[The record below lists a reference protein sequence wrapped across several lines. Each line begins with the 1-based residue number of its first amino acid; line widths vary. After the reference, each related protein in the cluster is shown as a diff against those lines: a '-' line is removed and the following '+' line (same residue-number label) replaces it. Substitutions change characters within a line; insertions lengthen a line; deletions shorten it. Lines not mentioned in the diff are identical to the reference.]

1 MLCSKSR
8 LLAASLIG
16 IAVAA
21 SHVIVPHAAVGAGSD
36 VEKTTVMV
44 PMHDGVHLATDVYR
58 PAGDVK
64 PLPVIFSR
72 GPYGKQGAASA
83 AKSACKRGY
92 VFVSQDMRGR
102 FKSEGKDWVVFHND
116 AWGQKRDGQESLEWI
131 ARQPWCNGS
140 IGTTGG
146 SALGITQTMMA
157 PGAPA
162 TLKAQ
167 YVLVAFDDMYSQATY
182 EGGVWR
188 KSLIEDWLKAANFSP
203 TNVETFLKHP
213 RYDEFWAETD
223 ARANADRI
231 NVPAI
236 FVGGWYDIFDQGTI
250 DSFVSIHNHGG
261 PLARGKCRLVM
272 APIAHGLFTALK
284 YPENSHH
291 IPQAADGDRFFDHY
305 LKGVANGV
313 EQDRAVSYYVMGD
326 TSDPHA
332 PGNFW
337 RAADNWPPPSRAA
350 SFYFHKDGRLSTD
363 RPTGSDDA
371 RTYEYDPHK
380 PVPTLGGQNLFGPK
394 GPADLRP
401 IESRPDV
408 LVFTSDVLKEPVEVT
423 GRILAELAVS
433 SDCADTDFAVLLADV
448 YPDGRSMLVT
458 DGILRARFRKS
469 LKKEEF
475 LKPGEIADLTVD
487 LWTTSL
493 VFNKGHKIRVL
504 VTSSNAPRFDPN
516 PNTGHEFR
524 ADKET
529 RVATNTI
536 HLAPGHSS
544 KIVLPVLDESMRKE
558 PNRPVAAVP
567 AH

>member
-1 MLCSKSR
+1 MTLPKTR
-8 LLAASLIG
+8 LLA
-16 IAVAA
+16 VC
-21 SHVIVPHAAVGAGSD
+21 VIVIAAVTSRALGAESD
-36 VEKTTVMV
+36 VQKTTVMV

-72 GPYGKQGAASA
+72 GPYGKSGAASA
-83 AKSACKRGY
+83 ARAACKRGY

-102 FKSEGKDWVVFHND
+102 FASEGKDYVIFHNEG
-116 AWGQKRDGQESLEWI
+116 WGARRDGQESLEWI

-157 PGAPA
+157 PGAP
-162 TLKAQ
+162 TCLKAQ
-167 YVLVAFDDMYSQATY
+167 FIIVAFDDMYSQGSY

-188 KSLIEDWLKAANFSP
+188 KSLIENWVAATHLDP
-203 TNVETFLKHP
+203 KNVTIPIQHP
-213 RYDEFWAETD
+213 RYDDFWAETN
-223 ARANADRI
+223 ARAHADRV

-236 FVGGWYDIFDQGTI
+236 FMGGWYDIFEQGTL

-272 APIAHGLFTALK
+272 APIGHGTFNTLK
-284 YPENSHH
+284 YPENSKHF
-291 IPQAADGDRFFDHY
+291 PKAGDSDRFFDHY
-305 LKGVANGV
+305 LKEADNGV
-313 EQDRAVSYYVMGD
+313 DQDKAVNYYVMGD
-326 TSDPHA
+326 TTDPHA
-332 PGNFW
+332 PGNVW
-337 RAADNWPPPSRAA
+337 RAADNWPPPSRPT
-350 SFYFHKDGRLSTD
+350 SFYFHQDGRLSAE
-363 RPTGSDDA
+363 RPAAPDNHRA
-371 RTYEYDPHK
+371 FKYDPQK

-408 LVFTSDVLKEPVEVT
+408 LVFSSDVLKAPVEVT
-423 GRILAELAVS
+423 GRIRAELAVS
-433 SDCADTDFAVLLADV
+433 SDCPDTDFAALLTDV

-469 LKKEEF
+469 FEHEEF
-475 LKPGEIADLTVD
+475 LEPAKLYDLTVD
-487 LWTTSL
+487 LWSTSL
-493 VFNKGHKIRVL
+493 VFNKGHRIRVL
-504 VTSSNAPRFDPN
+504 ITSSNAPRFDPN

-529 RVATNTI
+529 RVAANTI
-536 HLAPGHSS
+536 HLSADHAS
-544 KIVLPVLDESMRKE
+544 KIVLPIIDESLLKDTG
-558 PNRPVAAVP
+558 RPVAAAP
-567 AH
+567 AP